1 MVLISV
7 LLLVAMHTLVAVVVV
22 LVLLVV
28 IQLGPVVATLLQMEL
43 VEVVVL
49 VGQILVYLDLSLA
62 QSCQVHG

>member
-1 MVLISV
+1 
-7 LLLVAMHTLVAVVVV
+7 MHTLVAVVVV